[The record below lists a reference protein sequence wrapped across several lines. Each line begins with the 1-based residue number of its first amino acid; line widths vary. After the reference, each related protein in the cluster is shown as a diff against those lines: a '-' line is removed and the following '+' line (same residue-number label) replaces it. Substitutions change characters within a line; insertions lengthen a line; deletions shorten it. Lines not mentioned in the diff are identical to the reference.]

1 MKLNILAGI
10 LIGFSIAFLIKGVWT
25 GDFDWGWW
33 ITMLIGGTIG
43 GLIFTILVRDKENGS
58 K

>member
-1 MKLNILAGI
+1 MRLNLLAGI

-25 GDFDWGWW
+25 GEFDWGWL
-33 ITMLIGGTIG
+33 IAMLIGGTIG
-43 GLIFTILVRDKENGS
+43 GLIINFLVRDWKNDS